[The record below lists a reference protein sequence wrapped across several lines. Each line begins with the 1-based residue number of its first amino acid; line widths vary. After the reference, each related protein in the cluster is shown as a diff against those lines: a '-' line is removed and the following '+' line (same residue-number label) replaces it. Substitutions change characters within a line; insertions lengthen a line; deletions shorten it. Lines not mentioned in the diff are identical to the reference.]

1 MKKKKRYSFFIVL
14 GIVLAT
20 LVVVVF
26 CGYLL
31 LDKVIVPKYF
41 KDYGIDNMHD
51 LVAMVKTLYNSP
63 NEEQMI
69 KNGYKESD
77 QLNAVNKLIS
87 AGVPTKYDGS
97 IDYQAI
103 AEGVDRDSL
112 KHGDYT
118 FTDCEIASLIDQMLE
133 SGVLAQKLPNI
144 KYLDTLKINILDLII
159 SPEVV
164 SEEGQKVEYSKTS
177 ANVSFTFKLDTSAVR
192 SQMAV
197 KMDTP
202 LFLLNMIVPKTM
214 YITVNYKLSQN
225 PNEKWEVVDGHL
237 GLNGRT
243 EKDSQI
249 LLDLLISFIFP
260 EEDEMTIDKLT
271 NECGRILITGLDF
284 LGHTEIY
291 TSDNITGVLV
301 RY

>member
-14 GIVLAT
+14 GIVLSA

-31 LDKVIVPKYF
+31 LDKVVVPKYF

-63 NEEQMI
+63 KEEQMI
-69 KNGYKESD
+69 KNGYKLSD
-77 QLNAVNKLIS
+77 QQNAVNKLIT
-87 AGVPTKYDGS
+87 AGVPTKYDGT

-103 AEGVDRDSL
+103 SEGLDRETL

-118 FTDCEIASLIDQMLE
+118 FSDCEIASLIDQMLE
-133 SGVLAQKLPNI
+133 SGILAQKLPNI
-144 KYLDTLKINILDLII
+144 KYLDTLKINILELII

-192 SQMAV
+192 NQMAV

-225 PNEKWEVVDGHL
+225 QNEKWEVVDGHL

-260 EEDEMTIDKLT
+260 EEDEMTIEKLT

-301 RY
+301 TY